1 MRHVIKSTFTLLI
14 LLLLWLPLGAQ
25 SLTVPHVVD
34 GGGWQ
39 STIVLTNTTSNPAS
53 ATLIFHQ
60 ETTGG
65 NTQPWT
71 PPFQEVVSTSGLSL
85 AGGSSLFLHT
95 AGTAADLSQGWAE
108 LNADPG
114 VTGYVVFTIRVPGHQ
129 DQDGTAPI
137 GASASRLLV
146 PYDDSNGFVTGIAV
160 VNPTSSAQTISVGFR
175 TTTGGV
181 AMAALPSVPAGGH
194 MSFVLSQQFPVIQGH
209 EGLAEF
215 TSITGTFSMIAL
227 RVNPTS
233 SFTAAPVYFQSGA
246 PLISASTDPGN
257 PYDPGAP
264 TDPGNPYPGPPMYYQ
279 SSRANH

>member
-1 MRHVIKSTFTLLI
+1 MKHIIHATFST
-14 LLLLWLPLGAQ
+14 LLLWLPLSAQ
-25 SLTVPHVVD
+25 SLTIPHVVD

-39 STIVLTNTTSNPAS
+39 STIVLTNTTPNAAS
-53 ATLIFHQ
+53 ATLIFHK

-65 NTQPWT
+65 HTQSWT
-71 PPFQEVVSTSGLSL
+71 PPFQETVSTSGLSL
-85 AGGSSLFLHT
+85 VGGSSLFLHT
-95 AGTAADLSQGWAE
+95 AGTDATLSQGWGE

-114 VTGYVVFTIRVPGHQ
+114 VIGYVVFTIRAPGHQ

-146 PYDDSNGFVTGIAV
+146 PYDDSHGFVTGIAV
-160 VNPTSSAQTISVGFR
+160 VNPTGSDETITVGFR

-181 AMAALPSVPAGGH
+181 AMAALPPIPAGGH
-194 MSFVLSQQFPVIQGH
+194 VSFVLSQQFPVIAGH

-215 TSITGTFSMIAL
+215 TSTTGTFSMIAL

-246 PLISASTDPGN
+246 ALIAPDAGS
-257 PYDPGAP
+257 PYDPGTP
-264 TDPGNPYPGPPMYYQ
+264 YDPGYPPYMYLRSAAGPQ
-279 SSRANH
+279 